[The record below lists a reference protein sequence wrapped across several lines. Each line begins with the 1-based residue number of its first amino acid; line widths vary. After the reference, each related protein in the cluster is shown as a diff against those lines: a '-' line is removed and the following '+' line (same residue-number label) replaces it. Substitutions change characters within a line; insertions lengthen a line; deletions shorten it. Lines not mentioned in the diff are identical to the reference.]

1 MKTRNDNDWS
11 LIQKQI
17 YHQGEKARQFYR
29 VYPIASTV
37 RSQLNWSQYRMLI
50 QIEDTVVKMALPED
64 NSTILASKY
73 QLYLPTTEQLIK
85 EIDEEN
91 NSQPEIY
98 AALL

>member
-1 MKTRNDNDWS
+1 MKTKNDNNWS

-17 YHQGEKARQFYR
+17 NHQGEKARQFYR
-29 VYPIASTV
+29 VY